1 MEMRIRVENKAKVA
15 TWFKL
20 MPKQIDRAS
29 RLSINQVTN
38 ELHKR
43 LGGEI
48 PKEAGVTVVGYRR
61 VRAKKSL
68 AKAGRRKIKRG
79 VTWMGTMEIPAK
91 YAGRMRSEGSDA
103 WAGKYFFQNAFIATM
118 KSGYKG
124 IFYRLPGGK
133 LKQATIKLPKSD
145 YQAATAASWARAR
158 VDQVLTSRLKI
169 ELAKKV

>member
-1 MEMRIRVENKAKVA
+1 MRITLKDKGKVA

-48 PKEAGVTVVGYRR
+48 PKVAGTTIVGYRR
-61 VRAKKSL
+61 VRAKKKL
-68 AKAGRRKIKRG
+68 ARSGRQKVKRG

-118 KSGYKG
+118 KSGYTG
-124 IFYRLPGGK
+124 VFYRLPGNK
-133 LKQATIKLPKSD
+133 LKQAMIQLPKSD
-145 YQAATAASWARAR
+145 HQAKTAASWAKGR
-158 VDQVLTSRLKI
+158 VEQVLTARLKV